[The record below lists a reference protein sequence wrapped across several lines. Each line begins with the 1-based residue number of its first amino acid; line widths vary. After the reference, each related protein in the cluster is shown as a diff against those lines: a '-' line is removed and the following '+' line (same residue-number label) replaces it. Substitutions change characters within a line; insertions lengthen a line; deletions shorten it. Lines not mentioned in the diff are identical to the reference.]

1 MENART
7 TTRRRERRP
16 DDDETDETAF
26 FFFCFA
32 TQRAYVVYPP
42 EGPRPPQSKRELDAY
57 LANRRSEE
65 KKRR

>member
-1 MENART
+1 MNAART
-7 TTRRRERRP
+7 TMRLTRP
-16 DDDETDETAF
+16 LSL
-26 FFFCFA
+26 FCFA

>member
-16 DDDETDETAF
+16 DDDETDETT
-26 FFFCFA
+26 FFCFA

>member
-1 MENART
+1 METART
-7 TTRRRERRP
+7 TTTRRERRP
-16 DDDETDETAF
+16 DDETDEPT
-26 FFFCFA
+26 FCFA

-57 LANRRSEE
+57 LANRRREE

>member
-1 MENART
+1 MRL
-7 TTRRRERRP
+7 TRP
-16 DDDETDETAF
+16 LF
-26 FFFCFA
+26 FVCFA

>member
-1 MENART
+1 MNAART
-7 TTRRRERRP
+7 TMRLTRP
-16 DDDETDETAF
+16 L
-26 FFFCFA
+26 FCFA

>member
-1 MENART
+1 METART
-7 TTRRRERRP
+7 TTTRRERRP
-16 DDDETDETAF
+16 DDDETDETA
-26 FFFCFA
+26 FCFA

>member
-1 MENART
+1 MMRLTSAL
-7 TTRRRERRP
+7 
-16 DDDETDETAF
+16 
-26 FFFCFA
+26 FCFA

-57 LANRRSEE
+57 LANRRREE

>member
-1 MENART
+1 MRL
-7 TTRRRERRP
+7 TRP
-16 DDDETDETAF
+16 LFF

>member
-1 MENART
+1 METART
-7 TTRRRERRP
+7 TTTRRERRP
-16 DDDETDETAF
+16 DDDETDETG
-26 FFFCFA
+26 FFCLA

>member
-26 FFFCFA
+26 VFCFA